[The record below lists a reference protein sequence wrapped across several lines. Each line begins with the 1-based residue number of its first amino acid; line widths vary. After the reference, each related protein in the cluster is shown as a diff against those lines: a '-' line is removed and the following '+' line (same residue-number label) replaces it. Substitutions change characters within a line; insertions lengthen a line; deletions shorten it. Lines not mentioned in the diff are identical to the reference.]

1 MVRIKSWGLNNDFEI
16 FHHQSSSSL
25 KTHTNEHSMFLFPP
39 FASFSSYRNRERT
52 RVVCNN
58 VFEHQP
64 MITGE
69 FQAVQ
74 KYIMDHGAHVWSS
87 ERKNKLYIKY
97 DHVERVQKF
106 VQKWRAKAAAA
117 RR

>member
-1 MVRIKSWGLNNDFEI
+1 
-16 FHHQSSSSL
+16 
-25 KTHTNEHSMFLFPP
+25 MFLFPP
-39 FASFSSYRNRERT
+39 FAYFFSYRNRERT

>member
-1 MVRIKSWGLNNDFEI
+1 
-16 FHHQSSSSL
+16 
-25 KTHTNEHSMFLFPP
+25 
-39 FASFSSYRNRERT
+39 
-52 RVVCNN
+52 
-58 VFEHQP
+58 